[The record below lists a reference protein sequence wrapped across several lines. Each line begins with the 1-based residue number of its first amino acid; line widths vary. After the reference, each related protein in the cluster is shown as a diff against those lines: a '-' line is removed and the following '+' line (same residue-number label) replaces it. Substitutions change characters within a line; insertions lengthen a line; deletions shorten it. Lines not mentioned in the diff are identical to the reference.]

1 MMFLIKWGPLNDG
14 LEIFKGGGGVD
25 AMEDTMRNK
34 NNML

>member
-14 LEIFKGGGGVD
+14 LEIFKGGGVD